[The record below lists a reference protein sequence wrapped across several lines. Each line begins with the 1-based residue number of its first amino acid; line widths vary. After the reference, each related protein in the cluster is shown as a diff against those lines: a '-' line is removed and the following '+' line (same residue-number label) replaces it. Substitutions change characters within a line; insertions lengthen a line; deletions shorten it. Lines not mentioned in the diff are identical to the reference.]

1 MRAAGTTDAA
11 LKPDRAVSRFL
22 LALCAFGLLL
32 AALPFS
38 RAVFAWLFPQLERPL
53 YQQHDFLQLLL
64 AHMGLVAASSA
75 CAVVIGVGV
84 GIFVTRPTGAEF
96 RKLAEILSAMGQTFP
111 PVAVLA
117 LSVPVIGFGFWPAF
131 AALVLYGILPICEN
145 TITGLDGVPASARQA
160 GEGLG
165 MTPRDLLLKTEL
177 PLAAPVILAG
187 IRTSVTINIST
198 AAIASTVGA
207 VSLGSPIIIGL
218 NGNNTAYVLQG
229 AMLVTGLLLVVDL
242 GYEVHLA
249 RLQRWKRG

>member
-1 MRAAGTTDAA
+1 MKADQTSTVPGPPRAT
-11 LKPDRAVSRFL
+11 RRFM
-22 LALCAFGLLL
+22 LALAAFGVLL

-38 RAVFAWLFPQLERPL
+38 HPVFTWLFPKLERPL
-53 YQQHDFLQLLL
+53 YQQHGFPDLVL
-64 AHMGLVAASSA
+64 AHLGLVAASSA
-75 CAVVIGVGV
+75 CAVVIGVGA
-84 GIFVTRPTGAEF
+84 GIYVTRPSGAEF
-96 RKLAEILSAMGQTFP
+96 RKLAEILTAMGQTFP

-145 TITGLDGVPASARQA
+145 TMAGLDGTPPAARQA

-165 MTPRDLLLKTEL
+165 LTPRDVLMKIEL
-177 PLAAPVILAG
+177 PLAAPLIVAG

-207 VSLGSPIIIGL
+207 ISLGSPIIIGL

-229 AMLVTGLLLVVDL
+229 AMLVTGLALVVDQAF
-242 GYEVHLA
+242 EVVMA
-249 RLQRWKRG
+249 RLQRWKRA

>member
-1 MRAAGTTDAA
+1 MNADPAKAVPQLQSALRRLCLAAA
-11 LKPDRAVSRFL
+11 
-22 LALCAFGLLL
+22 AFGLLL

-38 RAVFAWLFPQLERPL
+38 RPVFAWLFPQLERPL
-53 YQQHDFLQLLL
+53 YQQHDFLDLVL
-64 AHMGLVAASSA
+64 AHLGLVAASSA
-75 CAVVIGVGV
+75 CAVVIGVGA
-84 GIFVTRPTGAEF
+84 GIYVTRPSGSEF
-96 RKLAEILSAMGQTFP
+96 RKLAETLTAMGQTFP

-131 AALVLYGILPICEN
+131 GALVLYGILPICEN
-145 TITGLDGVPASARQA
+145 TMAGLDGTPQAARQA

-165 MTPRDLLLKTEL
+165 MSGRDVLTKIEL
-177 PLAAPVILAG
+177 PLAAPVIVAG

-229 AMLVTGLLLVVDL
+229 ALLVTGLALVVDL
-242 GYEVHLA
+242 GFEALMA